1 MLATHQKNKRVLFD
15 RPSRHTLQLPRP
27 FVKPNQDDGI
37 MKLAP
42 SIRAVEEDEKHRQ
55 PIDVMSDYES
65 RLIKKE
71 ALRNPLSEPEPD
83 EDTPTGLR
91 RRQLCFNLGNPY
103 KKNASKVRHTL
114 AACIWFLVNS
124 NELCYSNLSVMCTK
138 ARLLTKLLLL
148 EGNHLSASELASAR
162 LS

>member
-1 MLATHQKNKRVLFD
+1 MLATHQKNKRALFD

-27 FVKPNQDDGI
+27 YVKLNEDDGI

-103 KKNASKVRHTL
+103 KKNASKVRYTL
-114 AACIWFLVNS
+114 ECLV
-124 NELCYSNLSVMCTK
+124 
-138 ARLLTKLLLL
+138 
-148 EGNHLSASELASAR
+148 
-162 LS
+162 